1 MSTIT
6 LESLNEK
13 LKYAPSSILEKIWGY
28 ADALLENNELTF
40 KLSEE
45 QKTHLLNQNNVPL
58 EQCIDA
64 EELYKKLK
72 KKYDL

>member
-1 MSTIT
+1 MI
-6 LESLNEK
+6 NGI
-13 LKYAPSSILEKIWGY
+13 YKIY
-28 ADALLENNELTF
+28 YLQVERKILENNELTF

>member
-13 LKYAPSSILEKIWGY
+13 LKHAPSSILEKIWGY

-40 KLSEE
+40 KLSKE

-58 EQCIDA
+58 KQCIDA